1 VVRSGKLPGMNYLSL
16 IVFTLATCGT
26 PGPNNTLV
34 MASGVSFGFRR
45 SLPGV
50 VGINTGF
57 PIMVIL
63 VGVGLGGVLERWP
76 VVLDLLRPIGA
87 AYLLYLAYKIATA
100 PVNGLQARATQPL
113 TITRTA
119 VFQLVNPKAWVMIV
133 GALVTYTTTDG
144 PFLLQ
149 VLVVAASFVVFGA
162 PCTVAWLL
170 IGVGLRGVISK
181 PAHFRA
187 FNIVMAVTLVLSL
200 IPIVVEIRDS
210 VA

>member
-1 VVRSGKLPGMNYLSL
+1 MNYLSL

-45 SLPGV
+45 SIPGV

-63 VGVGLGGVLERWP
+63 VGFGLGGFLERWP
-76 VVLDLLRPIGA
+76 VALDVLRPIGA
-87 AYLLYLAYKIATA
+87 AYLLYLAYQIATA
-100 PVNGLQARATQPL
+100 PVDDLEAEATKPL
-113 TITRTA
+113 TFTKTA
-119 VFQLVNPKAWVMIV
+119 LFQFVNPKAWVMIV
-133 GALVTYTTTDG
+133 GALVTYTSTDG
-144 PFLLQ
+144 SFGWQ
-149 VLVVAASFVVFGA
+149 VLAVALIFLVFGT

-170 IGVGLRGVISK
+170 MGVGLRRVISK
-181 PAHFRA
+181 PAQFRI

-200 IPIVVEIRDS
+200 IPILFEIRDS
-210 VA
+210 LA